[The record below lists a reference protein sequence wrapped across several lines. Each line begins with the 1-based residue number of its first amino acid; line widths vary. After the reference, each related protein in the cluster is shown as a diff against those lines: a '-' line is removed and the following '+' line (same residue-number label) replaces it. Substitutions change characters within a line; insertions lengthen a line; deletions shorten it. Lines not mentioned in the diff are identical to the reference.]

1 MRSLLTTSS
10 ASSLQIFLA
19 SAQPHAS
26 CAIFDIKVSLG
37 WFLPKRVGRIID
49 DIPIKG
55 PAERAIFDIKVSLGW
70 FLPKRVGRIIDDIPI
85 KGPAERANLILEDD
99 KVQSLVI
106 QYT

>member
-55 PAERAIFDIKVSLGW
+55 PAERA
-70 FLPKRVGRIIDDIPI
+70 
-85 KGPAERANLILEDD
+85 NLILEDD